1 MENIIIKENDESIYI
16 QLKDHPKKITFG
28 IVDKNI
34 DIASLIKNYI
44 GTPIYFDFN
53 KDGIL
58 IGIEIL
64 K

>member
-1 MENIIIKENDESIYI
+1 MENIIIKENDEAIYI
-16 QLKDHPKKITFG
+16 QLKEHPKKVTYE
-28 IVDKNI
+28 IVDKNV

-44 GTPIYFDFN
+44 GPSIYFNFN
-53 KDGIL
+53 KDGTL